1 MLRERRARSRSES
14 EKPKSGYEE
23 KPLKLRVIARA
34 SDRLPKRRQLLKL
47 LSQHPKL
54 LLGMG

>member
-1 MLRERRARSRSES
+1 M
-14 EKPKSGYEE
+14 
-23 KPLKLRVIARA
+23 RVVGSALEL
-34 SDRLPKRRQLLKL
+34 SDPLPKRRQLLKL